1 MPVVPQLAAP
11 WSPHLPRGSAVPP
24 ATGRHSPG
32 LSPSPQEW
40 QALPQSDS
48 QQKPSTQK
56 PVTHSAARLHV
67 SPFDLPGAPPE
78 PPAPPP
84 PEPPP
89 PAITISTS
97 FIAPRATVTSPA
109 PLPTTAPAKSTL
121 ASQCSWLPS

>member
-11 WSPHLPRGSAVPP
+11 WSPHWPRGSAVPP
-24 ATGRHSPG
+24 ATGRQSPG
-32 LSPSPQEW
+32 LSASPQEW

-78 PPAPPP
+78 PP
-84 PEPPP
+84 P

-109 PLPTTAPAKSTL
+109 PLLTTAP
-121 ASQCSWLPS
+121 